1 MTCVTHE
8 RKEHEMDGSA
18 KRKAAAGAAAVLALA
33 GGGAAVAATQLS
45 PKAESDAVVNDAAK
59 QLGVS
64 PTDLKS
70 ALTKALEDRLDAAV
84 KDGRLTQAQADE
96 LKQRLESGD
105 VPLLGGPLGGHHE
118 MHGFPHLGAA
128 ATYLG
133 VSESDLSSQ
142 LESGKT
148 LADVA
153 KAKGKTTDGL
163 VAALVADEKKELAQ
177 AVSDG
182 KLTQAQAD
190 DMLAGA
196 EARFTAMVNGERPE
210 GGPGGRG
217 LFGGPGGPPPGTDS
231 QGSSGTLFSGPAA

>member
-1 MTCVTHE
+1 MTHE

-18 KRKAAAGAAAVLALA
+18 KRKAAVGAAAVLALA
-33 GGGAAVAATQLS
+33 GGGAAVAATQLT

-64 PTDLKS
+64 ASDLKS

-105 VPLLGGPLGGHHE
+105 VPLLGGPLGGHH
-118 MHGFPHLGAA
+118 MMGFPHLGAA

-133 VSESDLSSQ
+133 VSESDLQTQ
-142 LESGKT
+142 LGDGKT

-153 KAKGKTTDGL
+153 KAKGKTVDGL
-163 VAALVADEKKELAQ
+163 VAALVADEKKELDQ
-177 AVSDG
+177 AVADG
-182 KLTQAQAD
+182 KLMQAQAD

-196 EARFTAMVNGERPE
+196 KDRFTAMVNGERPE
-210 GGPGGRG
+210 GGPGGHG
-217 LFGGPGGPPPGTDS
+217 FFGGPGGPPPGADS
-231 QGSSGTLFSGPAA
+231 GSSDSGTGTAFSGPAA